1 MSRLSIAAYFP
12 FRRVKITGQAV
23 CDNVAVID
31 IEPDKRFAPICR
43 QCRAP
48 TRRVHSHQRRAIRD
62 LNLAATR
69 VTLRCRYRKVYCER
83 CGQTVGED
91 LEFFEAY
98 QRVTRRLAVYVHELC
113 KVLTVKDVASHLDLD
128 WKTVKNIDKAFL
140 EEVHGETDYDGLRIL
155 AVDEIA
161 IRKGHSYMTVA
172 LDYETGRVVWM
183 GEDRKCATLK
193 TFFAGMTDAQ
203 KERLEAIAMD
213 MWKPFI
219 KAVNEEVPHV
229 KIVFDLFHVVSA
241 FGKVIDRVRIDE
253 CKKAEAK
260 DRDVFK
266 GSRYL
271 LLRNRGSLSGDQRR
285 HLRELLD
292 LNEPLFTMLIL
303 KEKLKRLW
311 EYRRRSW
318 AARALEAWCA
328 LARSMGHPLVTRFAR
343 CLERHAYGILNHCDY
358 PIHTSRLEGVNNK
371 IKVIKRKA
379 YGYLDNR
386 YFALKVIQAFH
397 PKNHQRIW
405 R

>member
-1 MSRLSIAAYFP
+1 MSSLSIAAYFP

-23 CDNVAVID
+23 CDNVAMID
-31 IEPDKRFAPICR
+31 VEPDKRFAPICR
-43 QCRAP
+43 QCRGP
-48 TRRVHSHQRRAIRD
+48 TRRIHSHQIRAIRD

-83 CGQTVGED
+83 CGHTVVEELG
-91 LEFFEAY
+91 FFEAY
-98 QRVTRRLAVYVHELC
+98 QRITRRLAVYIHELC
-113 KVLTVKDVASHLDLD
+113 KVLTVKEVAEHLGLD

-140 EEVHGETDYDGLRIL
+140 EEAYGETDYDGLRIL

-161 IRKGHSYMTVA
+161 IRKGHNYMTVA

-183 GEDRKCATLK
+183 GEGRKCATLK
-193 TFFAGMTDAQ
+193 AFFAGMTDAQ
-203 KERLEAIAMD
+203 KMRLEAIAMD
-213 MWKPFI
+213 MWEPFI
-219 KAVNEEVPHV
+219 KAVNEEAPHV
-229 KIVFDLFHVVSA
+229 RIVFDLFHVVSA

-253 CKKAEAK
+253 CRKAEAK
-260 DRDVFK
+260 DRDVFQ

-271 LLRNRGSLSGDQRR
+271 LLKNRGSLNVDQRR
-285 HLRELLD
+285 HLQELLA

-311 EYRRRSW
+311 QYSRRGW
-318 AARALEAWCA
+318 AARTLEAWCA
-328 LARSMGHPLVTRFAR
+328 LARSMGHPSVDRFVR
-343 CLERHAYGILNHCDY
+343 RLERYAYGILNHCEY
-358 PIHTSRLEGVNNK
+358 PIGTSRLEGVNNK

-397 PKNHQRIW
+397 PKNDQRI
-405 R
+405 RR